1 MLKRVL
7 FWVIERVVRCRY
19 DVDVRGL
26 DEVKGSGFHNEGG
39 VLFLPNHP
47 AEIDPILFFMVTHG
61 KFGPRP
67 LVAEHFFYLPG
78 VSKFM
83 KAVRALPIPHVE
95 SMGNKW
101 KLQKIDRALDQV
113 VDGLQGGDNFV
124 IYPAG
129 HLKRTPHE
137 NIGGSSFIHNLL
149 QKLPNTKVVLVRTT
163 GLWGS
168 SFSRAITGRVPDFW
182 KGVLR
187 GIGTLLKHGFFFT
200 PKRKVIMEFAP
211 APADFP
217 IGKGRLDLNKYLENW
232 YNNYPTETGRTHEEP
247 VKLVT
252 YTRGREN
259 LLKITAEKEAKE
271 KKAIDLSPD
280 EREAI
285 IDKLAEIAEMKP
297 GDVHEDSELSTDL
310 GLDSLDIAE
319 VHAYLDTKFD
329 VKDLALEDLGTVYD
343 LFEAAHGHF
352 GEKKER
358 EETKKTGWK
367 EEKNRKGV
375 IPPEGA
381 TIQEAFLRQVIRMG
395 SASACGD
402 LNTGVLSYKR
412 MAIAV
417 FALAKQIE
425 KLPGK
430 YIGILL
436 PSSIG
441 TYLLILATLF
451 ARKVP
456 TVLNWTVGV
465 RSLNHAK
472 DTLNLKTV
480 ISSRRFLNKVD
491 ALDLGELEQALVLIE
506 VLKKRIR
513 LPQKLQAL
521 MKVKMARGVI
531 QTLKKV
537 KGSRYAVVLF
547 TSGTESYPKAVPLTH
562 TNILEN
568 QRAALQIVDFKSSD
582 VMYGI
587 LPPFHSFGFNVTG
600 LLPLLSGLRV
610 FYSPDPTDAHA
621 MARDCN
627 DWKISLF
634 CCAPTFYRNLFRV
647 AKREELQSVRLFITG
662 AEKAGDDL
670 FNAVASLGTDAEMI
684 EGYGISECAPMVSA
698 VRPGS
703 ERGGVGPPLPGIEMM
718 MIDPET
724 GEKTKEGEILISG
737 PNVFPGYLG
746 ANAPDPFLEKE
757 GKKWYRSGDFGYLDE
772 RGNLILSGR
781 LKRFVKVGGEMV
793 SLIALEEELLAIGKR
808 QGWEPLPIE
817 VPSMCVMPLE
827 SETAKTQLILFTTC
841 NIDKEEANKHLR
853 ESGFGRIVKIA
864 EVRVLDEIP
873 LTGTSKVH
881 YRKLKDLLHE
891 KA

>member
-1 MLKRVL
+1 I
-7 FWVIERVVRCRY
+7 IEKILRCRY
-19 DVDVRGL
+19 DVEVRGL
-26 DEVKGSGFHNEGG
+26 EGIQGSSFHNEGG
-39 VLFLPNHP
+39 LLFLPNHP
-47 AEIDPILFFMVTHG
+47 AEIDPILFFMLTHK

-67 LVAEHFFYLPG
+67 LVAEHFYYLPG
-78 VSKFM
+78 VSRFM

-95 SMGNKW
+95 SLGNKW

-113 VDGLQGGDNFV
+113 ADGLQAGDNFV

-149 QKLPNTKVVLVRTT
+149 TKLPNTKVVLVRTT

-182 KGVLR
+182 KGVAR
-187 GIGTLLKHGFFFT
+187 GITTLLKHGFIFT
-200 PKRKVIMEFAP
+200 PKRKVIVEFSP
-211 APADFP
+211 APSDFP
-217 IGKGRLDLNKYLENW
+217 IGQGRLDLNKYLENW
-232 YNNYPTETGRTHEEP
+232 YNNYPGENGRVSQEP

-252 YTRGREN
+252 YTRKREDFI
-259 LLKITAEKEAKE
+259 KVTAKPEAKE
-271 KKAIDLSPD
+271 KKVINLSHD
-280 EREAI
+280 ERVAI
-285 IDKLAEIAEMKP
+285 MEKLAEIAEMKP
-297 GDVHEDSELSTDL
+297 EDVHEDSELSTDL

-329 VKDLALEDLGTVYD
+329 VKDLALEDLVTVYD

-352 GEKKER
+352 GEVKER
-358 EETKKTGWK
+358 EAAKKTGWK
-367 EEKNRKGV
+367 EEKTRKGV
-375 IPPEGA
+375 VPPEGE

-395 SASACGD
+395 NASACGD
-402 LNTGVLSYKR
+402 HNTGVLSYKR

-436 PSSIG
+436 PSSVG

-472 DTLNLKTV
+472 QTLNLQTV

-491 ALDLGELEQALVLIE
+491 ALDLGELEQSLVLVE

-513 LPQKLQAL
+513 LPQKLAAL
-521 MKVKMARGVI
+521 MKVKMARGLI
-531 QTLKKV
+531 QTLRKV

-562 TNILEN
+562 KNIIEN
-568 QRAALQIVDFKSSD
+568 QRSALAIVDFKSTD
-582 VMYGI
+582 IMYGI
-587 LPPFHSFGFNVTG
+587 LPPFHSFGFTVTG
-600 LLPLLSGLRV
+600 LLPILSGIRV

-621 MARDCN
+621 MAHDCA

-647 AKREELQSVRLFITG
+647 AKRDDLQSVRLFITG

-670 FNAVASLGTDAEMI
+670 FNAVSSLGNDSEMI
-684 EGYGISECAPMVSA
+684 EGYGISECSPMVSA

-703 ERGGVGPPLPGIEMM
+703 EKAGVGPPLPGIEII

-724 GEKTKEGEILISG
+724 DEKAEKGEILISG

-746 ANAPDPFLEKE
+746 HNAPDPFIEID
-757 GKKWYRSGDFGYLDE
+757 GKKWYRSGDFGYLDKN
-772 RGNLILSGR
+772 GNLILSGR

-793 SLIALEEELLAIGKR
+793 SLIALEEELLSIGKK
-808 QGWEPLPIE
+808 QGWDPLPLE
-817 VPSMCVMPLE
+817 VPALCVMPLE
-827 SETAKTQLILFTTC
+827 SDTAKTQLILFTTC
-841 NIDKEEANKHLR
+841 KIDKEEVNKHLR
-853 ESGFGRIVKIA
+853 ESGFG
-864 EVRVLDEIP
+864 
-873 LTGTSKVH
+873 
-881 YRKLKDLLHE
+881 
-891 KA
+891 